1 MQGSIGETDR
11 GIETRK
17 DKKRE
22 REREIKSD
30 SPQTA
35 SPHFLLVE
43 VIKIPFLDP
52 SLCANSSLLAP
63 HIASETK
70 KEKHNLHTHARIKM
84 VMQHWFS
91 VNRSEHTEKERQGKG
106 SMARGREKELE
117 SKGLKPG
124 WYSWGF
130 TREAGGA
137 EWTSPR
143 NFNGDGRTRCCQCQS
158 SSQYVKDPTD

>member
-11 GIETRK
+11 ETGMRK
-17 DKKRE
+17 DKKRERE

-63 HIASETK
+63 HITRDKKK

-91 VNRSEHTEKERQGKG
+91 VNRSEHTEKGRQGKG
-106 SMARGREKELE
+106 SMARRREKELE
-117 SKGLKPG
+117 SKAG
-124 WYSWGF
+124 WYSWGL
-130 TREAGGA
+130 TRQTGGA
-137 EWTSPR
+137 E
-143 NFNGDGRTRCCQCQS
+143 
-158 SSQYVKDPTD
+158 